1 MAFFLQIT
9 QKQLANPR
17 TIKRKKIK
25 NLECT
30 FESPKGI
37 LLTSSYY
44 TLEWGRKA
52 IWCDC
57 QQLHFIRR
65 PLLYVHLLKDGITFL
80 SYIIVFFQMFTSLR
94 KYFCH
99 VTIILPCSLFL
110 INEYNI
116 AQIPNK
122 VYSDWY
128 KIIAKYFNLAFF

>member
-1 MAFFLQIT
+1 M
-9 QKQLANPR
+9 
-17 TIKRKKIK
+17 
-25 NLECT
+25 ECT

-116 AQIPNK
+116 TQIHNK

-128 KIIAKYFNLAFF
+128 KIAPHISLSPNISTWHSSKHFKHFSKLHFLLNEIY